1 MSVLT
6 TIDGIPLFSDSNSAS
21 VWGRQ
26 FGLSGFHT
34 HTFQGRTGYMSG
46 PDHAT
51 TVTAFKPS
59 PVTPTVT
66 RTTTTS
72 GSGGGGGGY

>member
-1 MSVLT
+1 MSVIT
-6 TIDGIPLFSDSNSAS
+6 TIDGIPLFSDSNAAS

-46 PDHAT
+46 PNHAT
-51 TVTAFKPS
+51 TVTAFKPK
-59 PVTPTVT
+59 PVTPTAT
-66 RTTTTS
+66 RTTTS